1 MRYSFAPNSWVWG
14 TAAWAHRLDGGK
26 VPDISGAII
35 GLIAMTAPGIASAK
49 DWAELTGG
57 VRLPAWTNG
66 AVTASVTASLTPG
79 QVVTYVSRLGVS
91 RAF

>member
-1 MRYSFAPNSWVWG
+1 MAPFGFTS
-14 TAAWAHRLDGGK
+14 
-26 VPDISGAII
+26 P
-35 GLIAMTAPGIASAK
+35 GLSSAR
-49 DWAELTGG
+49 DWTELGGG

-91 RAF
+91 QAF